1 MKLITCA
8 GYYGTGSSAVT
19 DLLNEC
25 DNVHD
30 MGDYE
35 FRFVQDPDGISDLE
49 YNLVENNHRHNSG
62 YAIKRYE
69 KNVDFLN
76 GNKFF
81 KKYNRYFDNKW
92 KEFSREYI
100 NSLVTLKYK
109 GAWHQELRD
118 LGFFAFFIERSIN
131 KIVGLFKKEFF
142 ISVFLRSNNEYV
154 SYPAENFYSLTK
166 KYIDNL
172 FEYANKDNK
181 EFVMADQLVPPS
193 NVSRYLRYFNN
204 LKVICV
210 ERDPR
215 DLFILEKKW
224 RGTIIPKDV
233 KDFCIWYRTT
243 REHRKY
249 EIDDKKNCLRI
260 NFEDLIYKYD
270 EYTKKIFDFVGI
282 KESHHTKKNTRLIP
296 EQSKKNT
303 KLWVNNKQYR
313 DEILIIEQML
323 PEYLYKY

>member
-19 DLLNEC
+19 DLLDEC

-62 YAIKRYE
+62 YAIRRYE
-69 KNVDFLN
+69 KNVKYLN
-76 GNKFF
+76 GNKFI
-81 KKYNRYFDNKW
+81 KKYNQFFDNKW
-92 KEFSREYI
+92 NDLSKEYI
-100 NSLVTLKYK
+100 SNLISVAYK
-109 GAWHQELRD
+109 GSWHQELRD
-118 LGFFAFFIERSIN
+118 LGFGAYFLERSIN

-142 ISVFLRSNNEYV
+142 VPIFLRNNMDYV
-154 SYPAENFYSLTK
+154 SYPAENFYLLTK
-166 KYIDNL
+166 RYIDDL

-181 EFVMADQLVPPS
+181 EYVMADQLVPPS
-193 NVSRYLRYFNN
+193 NVSRYLRYFND

-210 ERDPR
+210 DRDPR
-215 DLFILEKKW
+215 DLFLLEKKW
-224 RGTIIPKDV
+224 RGTIIPRDV
-233 KDFCIWYRTT
+233 KDFCLWYRTT
-243 REHRKY
+243 REHRNNEK
-249 EIDDKKNCLRI
+249 DDNERCLRI
-260 NFEDLIYKYD
+260 NFEDLIYHYD
-270 EYTKKIFDFVGI
+270 EYSKKIFDFVGI
-282 KESHHTKKNTRLIP
+282 SDSHHTKKFTRLIP
-296 EQSKKNT
+296 EQSMKNT
-303 KLWVNNKQYR
+303 KLWINNLQYK